1 MIPIYTPNENDVQPD
16 TTPFNVKVV
25 EKKLERSKVILDMI
39 EPVVPLVEV
48 KSKSS
53 DRVMYSTSN
62 IVPRLKMASEQLAIP
77 IATGL
82 AIMYGMHPLVAYSRG
97 IALVVKEYA

>member
-16 TTPFNVKVV
+16 TTSFNVKVV
-25 EKKLERSKVILDMI
+25 DQKLKQTKQILDLV
-39 EPVVPLVEV
+39 EPVVPLVEL

-82 AIMYGMHPLVAYSRG
+82 AIMYGMDPLVAFSRG

>member
-48 KSKSS
+48 KSKASE
-53 DRVMYSTSN
+53 RVMYSTSN

-82 AIMYGMHPLVAYSRG
+82 AIMYGMHPLVAFSRG

>member
-53 DRVMYSTSN
+53 DRMYSTSN

-77 IATGL
+77 VATGL
-82 AIMYGMHPLVAYSRG
+82 AVMYGMHPLVALARG
-97 IALVVKEYA
+97 FSLVVKEYA

>member
-25 EKKLERSKVILDMI
+25 EKKLKQTKQILDLV

-48 KSKSS
+48 KSPTSE
-53 DRVMYSTSN
+53 RVMYSTSN

-77 IATGL
+77 VATGL
-82 AIMYGMHPLVAYSRG
+82 AIMYGMHPLVALARG
-97 IALVVKEYA
+97 VALVVKEYA